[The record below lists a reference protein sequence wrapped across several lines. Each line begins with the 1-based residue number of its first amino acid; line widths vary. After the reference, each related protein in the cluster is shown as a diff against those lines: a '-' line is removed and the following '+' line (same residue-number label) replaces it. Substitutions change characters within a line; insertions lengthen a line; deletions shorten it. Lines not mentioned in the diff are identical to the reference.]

1 MTTQLIYQ
9 VFVTGCRL
17 LSTGFFLHTSMRE
30 YTPEEMMLRPIHIET
45 TAEQG
50 STMLEYAMLAAL
62 ISVSLITVVSFLGE
76 QSKDVFDAAGAA
88 IAGDDINPVV
98 PPVF

>member
-1 MTTQLIYQ
+1 MK
-9 VFVTGCRL
+9 
-17 LSTGFFLHTSMRE
+17 
-30 YTPEEMMLRPIHIET
+30 LRRFHIDS

-62 ISVSLITVVSFLGE
+62 ISVSLITVVSFLGIATE
-76 QSKDVFDAAGAA
+76 TTFDKAREA